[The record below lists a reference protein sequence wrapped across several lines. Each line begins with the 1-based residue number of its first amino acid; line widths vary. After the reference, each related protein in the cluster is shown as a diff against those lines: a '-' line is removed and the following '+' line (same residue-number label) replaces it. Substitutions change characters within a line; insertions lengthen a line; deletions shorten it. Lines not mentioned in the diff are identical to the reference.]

1 MILKPIKSSLIES
14 IGYDNAAQALHVKF
28 KNGKHY
34 VYFETTQ
41 ALYDDFDK
49 SESQGKF
56 FGEHIRGKF
65 KHSIVDT
72 ASEKRKAEGG

>member
-28 KNGKHY
+28 KDGKHY

-41 ALYDDFDK
+41 ALFDDFEK
-49 SESQGKF
+49 SESSGRF
-56 FGEHIRGKF
+56 FAANVRGRF
-65 KHSIVDT
+65 RHSVVD
-72 ASEKRKAEGG
+72 AGAGSRKDG